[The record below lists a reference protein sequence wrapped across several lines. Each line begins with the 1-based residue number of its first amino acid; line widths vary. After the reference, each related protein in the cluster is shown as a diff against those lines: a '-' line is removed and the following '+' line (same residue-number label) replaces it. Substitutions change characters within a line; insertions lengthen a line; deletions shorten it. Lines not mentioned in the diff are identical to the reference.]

1 LFHLKILEIMK
12 KLNVKVF
19 ACLMAG
25 ALLMNS
31 CIGSFGLFNKYA
43 EWQRTMTNSKFLN
56 AIVGFVLMPIVGSI
70 TITVDWLILNTIE
83 FWSGDNP
90 VAKNAGKTQQVMGS
104 DGRYYAVKTLIDG
117 YEITTPEGQ
126 MLKFIYD
133 KQNDAWMQVQNG
145 ETKEMF
151 RFNEDGT
158 IKVNTPKGKMDV
170 ALNEEGLSQVQ
181 MAMSNGNF
189 WAMR

>member
-1 LFHLKILEIMK
+1 MK

-25 ALLMNS
+25 AMLMNS
-31 CIGSFGLFNKYA
+31 CVGSFSLFNKYA
-43 EWQRTMTNSKFLN
+43 DWQRNMTNSKFIN
-56 AIVGFVLMPIVGSI
+56 AIVGFVLMPIVGSV
-70 TITVDWLILNTIE
+70 TIVIDWFILNTIE

-117 YEITTPEGQ
+117 YEITTPDDQ
-126 MLKFIYD
+126 MVKFVYD

-151 RFNEDGT
+151 RFNHDGT
-158 IKVNTPKGKMDV
+158 IKVTTPQGQMDV
-170 ALNEEGLSQVQ
+170 ALNEAGLYQVQ
-181 MAMSNGNF
+181 NAVSNGNL
-189 WAMR
+189 WALR